1 MRTSVYLVR
10 HAHAHWTPSEQRP
23 LSEEGRAAAAALA
36 RHLAPIPVSAIYCS
50 PARRARETIEPLAE
64 ARGIRPEIVP
74 DLRERHLVVTP
85 GHTFETAVETAW
97 RNPAIGV
104 EGTESNQAAA
114 RGVRVLDRVLSA
126 HEGQS
131 VVLSTHGNLLALI
144 LNALDPA
151 HGYQTWRALTFPD
164 VYSLTFEERAL
175 LRVERYISPG
185 R

>member
-1 MRTSVYLVR
+1 MTSVYLVR

-50 PARRARETIEPLAE
+50 PARRAMETIEPLAE

-74 DLRERHLVVTP
+74 DLRERHLVVPP
-85 GHTFETAVETAW
+85 GLTFEAAVETAW
-97 RNPAIGV
+97 REPEVGAG
-104 EGTESNQAAA
+104 GSESNRAAAA
-114 RGVRVLDRVLSA
+114 RGLRVLHRVLSG
-126 HEGQS
+126 HEGQP

-151 HGYQTWRALTFPD
+151 HGYETWYALTFPD
-164 VYSLTFEERAL
+164 VYRLAFENSTL
-175 LRVERYISPG
+175 SNVERL
-185 R
+185 